1 MKLNR
6 VFKKTVRTAQKTHSI
21 SVTKTNQLMLC
32 TVITALYS
40 EIQLKT
46 NTPRWQNVELL
57 NVKPGVIE
65 SNHEALKG

>member
-1 MKLNR
+1 M
-6 VFKKTVRTAQKTHSI
+6 
-21 SVTKTNQLMLC
+21 KTNQLMLY

-57 NVKPGVIE
+57 NAKRGVIQ